1 VVLVIRD
8 EDDVMEN
15 KNRIPMYS
23 LNCGVVIQMMRIG
36 GFSIGVTCTTEQPEQ
51 L

>member
-8 EDDVMEN
+8 VDGVMEN

-23 LNCGVVIQMMRIG
+23 LNWGVVIQMMRIG
-36 GFSIGVTCTTEQPEQ
+36 VFSMGLTCTTGQPEQ